1 MKQRQELID
10 FFRPFD
16 LPVFNVTAPCE
27 VANFLPHAKAA
38 GVPSFAA
45 MLHCLGRAS
54 LEVEPF
60 RYRLADGKAREIG
73 GTLGLSYTIVDANE
87 NLNFCNVDYHTDIG
101 VFAEN
106 YRTARARGQAATTM
120 LLEAEESRDYLYVT
134 CLPWFAFTAVQHPI
148 GNFDECSIPSI
159 AVGKYAPD
167 GERLSFP
174 LAVQV
179 HHGLMDGLHIHR
191 YFEAVAGAVE
201 ALIGDLK
208 S

>member
-1 MKQRQELID
+1 MKNRQELID
-10 FFRPFD
+10 FFTPFD

-60 RYRLADGKAREIG
+60 RYRLANGTAQPIG
-73 GTLGLSYTIVDANE
+73 ETIGLSYTIVDANE
-87 NLNFCNVDYHTDIG
+87 NLNFCNVDYDADIG
-101 VFAEN
+101 VFTEA
-106 YRTARARGQAATTM
+106 YIAARTRGQAATSM

-134 CLPWFAFTAVQHPI
+134 CLPWFAFTSIQHPI
-148 GNFDECSIPSI
+148 GRIDDSSIPSI

-167 GERLSFP
+167 DDRLSFP

-191 YFEAVAGAVE
+191 YFEAVAAAVD
-201 ALIGDLK
+201 ALIAELK